1 VTAGVD
7 EIVHS
12 GSPSPINTIDNGAI
26 TLDLF
31 RNPAALGAM
40 FVDALAGRGSHAS
53 IYRPIAVEDAKLAA
67 ERGIVVVTTIQGL
80 GRTPEGL
87 RGLVRTP
94 TAANLRV
101 LRDNGVRVVV
111 GSDNPMDTSMREF
124 EQLATLD
131 VWDRPA
137 LLRMWAETTPRAIFP
152 ERRIGLL
159 QDGYE
164 ASFLAL
170 AGNPLEDLAN
180 VRRINLRFKQGVAL
194 P

>member
-1 VTAGVD
+1 
-7 EIVHS
+7 
-12 GSPSPINTIDNGAI
+12 
-26 TLDLF
+26 
-31 RNPAALGAM
+31 
-40 FVDALAGRGSHAS
+40 
-53 IYRPIAVEDAKLAA
+53 
-67 ERGIVVVTTIQGL
+67 
-80 GRTPEGL
+80 
-87 RGLVRTP
+87 
-94 TAANLRV
+94 
-101 LRDNGVRVVV
+101 
-111 GSDNPMDTSMREF
+111 MDTSMREF